1 MQKRRSAFQRLMLV
15 ALLPVMSLASGCVT
29 QTGDCE
35 LLTLKA
41 YDRDFNLRLEAERAA
56 TPNATWVVAV
66 TDYAGL
72 RDAVRACKGNK

>member
-1 MQKRRSAFQRLMLV
+1 M
-15 ALLPVMSLASGCVT
+15 T